1 MTDYLGSDFVGGQVR
16 GPSIESDWS
25 LHSCSCVGVTVRS
38 PSVRVLLLLVNDTLL
53 GRHRVSRGRTRVF
66 TLQLK
71 AVGIVR
77 AEAE

>member
-1 MTDYLGSDFVGGQVR
+1 MLATFEAIGAKALQSNELRFTCKGM
-16 GPSIESDWS
+16 
-25 LHSCSCVGVTVRS
+25 S
-38 PSVRVLLLLVNDTLL
+38 PVNWDC
-53 GRHRVSRGRTRVF
+53 RVSRGRTRVF